1 MFVNVLVVFLIFN
14 NFCNGQ
20 TGDDL
25 KALKTMLFTTNAY
38 RKDVRPNIDQTKPTQ
53 IFLDLYLVGL
63 NGIDEVSQKL
73 TTTGFL
79 YTGWQDDYLVWS
91 PASYG
96 GIATIQAS
104 QSDIWKP
111 DIAVQNGFA
120 KLKELGD
127 NFINA
132 RIYNTGEV
140 TWLPFEVFETKCAID
155 IRYFPFDQ
163 QTCNLI
169 FVVWTSNVFEVNVTQ
184 GSKGAILYNFQND
197 GVWSIES
204 TSVKTSTE
212 TAESMVTFTL
222 ILKRGSSYYVL
233 NVIIPVILL
242 GILNVLTFVLPADS
256 GEKIG
261 YTITVFL
268 SFSVFLTI
276 ISSELPRTSGSIL
289 GYYLIFQLV
298 MGTVV
303 VLITAFEL
311 RFHHKKDPVPQ
322 RLLRCFSR
330 KNVISDS
337 TAKTADDQE
346 NTDMTWSDIISTF
359 DMIMFFIS
367 SFLLVIATLIILLML
382 SMGHR

>member
-1 MFVNVLVVFLIFN
+1 M
-14 NFCNGQ
+14 
-20 TGDDL
+20 
-25 KALKTMLFTTNAY
+25 
-38 RKDVRPNIDQTKPTQ
+38 
-53 IFLDLYLVGL
+53 
-63 NGIDEVSQKL
+63 
-73 TTTGFL
+73 
-79 YTGWQDDYLVWS
+79 
-91 PASYG
+91 
-96 GIATIQAS
+96 
-104 QSDIWKP
+104 
-111 DIAVQNGFA
+111 
-120 KLKELGD
+120 KELGD

-169 FVVWTSNVFEVNVTQ
+169 FVVWTSNVFDVNVTQ

-204 TSVKTSTE
+204 TSAKTSTE

-346 NTDMTWSDIISTF
+346 NTDMT
-359 DMIMFFIS
+359 
-367 SFLLVIATLIILLML
+367 
-382 SMGHR
+382 